1 MHGLSDEMVIASYI
15 KVVRI
20 MMELCGFRNIVVLF
34 GLSFVLM
41 LLDLLGVLLIA
52 KLIQEMVN
60 PGSFQDFLFS
70 LNLPLS
76 GLTSLITGFIN
87 NANALVVISVTFIL
101 RVGFSIL
108 SLNWIST

>member
-1 MHGLSDEMVIASYI
+1 
-15 KVVRI
+15 
-20 MMELCGFRNIVVLF
+20 
-34 GLSFVLM
+34 M

-60 PGSFQDFLFS
+60 PGSFQDFLLS

-108 SLNWIST
+108 SLNWISHVIYNVRAAAEYTLTKRLVTCEVYS